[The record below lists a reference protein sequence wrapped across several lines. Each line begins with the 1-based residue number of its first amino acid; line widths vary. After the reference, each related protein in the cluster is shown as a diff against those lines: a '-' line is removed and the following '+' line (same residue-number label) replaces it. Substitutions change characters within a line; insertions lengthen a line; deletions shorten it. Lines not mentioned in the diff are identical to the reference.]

1 MTVRT
6 ALRPLVH
13 GARAA
18 LHRLHNAWLRPRFAA
33 LDPTCRISP
42 RAILYGTRS
51 ISIGAGAQVF
61 PHAVLNCTYWH
72 DIGARAGSISIG
84 PGTVIQPFAFLHSHA
99 GSIRLGKNCSV
110 NPYAVLY
117 GEGGLQI
124 GDNVRIAAHTAIIPG
139 NHQFDRLDI
148 PISEQGLSCQ
158 GIVIEDDVWIGAG
171 VRILDGVRV
180 ARGCVIGAGSVVT
193 RSTEPYGVYV
203 GSPARL
209 LKTRGKD
216 DPTLPR
222 VEKPPKM

>member
-1 MTVRT
+1 MNLRSV
-6 ALRPLVH
+6 LRPIVH
-13 GARAA
+13 ATRAA
-18 LHRLHNAWLRPRFAA
+18 LNRLHNAWLRPRFAA
-33 LDPTCRISP
+33 LDPTCRISTQ
-42 RAILYGTRS
+42 ALLYGTRS
-51 ISIGAGAQVF
+51 IAIGARAQVF

-72 DIGARAGSISIG
+72 DIGARAGNITIG
-84 PGTVIQPFAFLHSHA
+84 PGTIIQPFAYLHSHA

-117 GEGGLQI
+117 GEGGLEI
-124 GDNVRIAAHTAIIPG
+124 GDNVRIAAHTVIIPG

-148 PISEQGLSCQ
+148 PISEQGLTCQ

-171 VRILDGVRV
+171 VRILDGVRI

-209 LKTRGKD
+209 LKTRG
-216 DPTLPR
+216 LPD
-222 VEKPPKM
+222 VESPGKAPHR